1 MAEVPAGVAL
11 AALMGVL
18 FWFWLK
24 RDQRS
29 RRFKKASQAE
39 RDALQLARKA
49 GYKVLSTQVAGVA
62 TIIVDGECLESA
74 LRADMLLS
82 RWGRRYIGEVKSGKR
97 APDPRER
104 ATRRQL
110 LEYSLAFEADG
121 LLLFDMEQEKIRR
134 IEFPR
139 PAWRA
144 RTLRWAILVG
154 GVGGY
159 ALAYFGPRIAEFW
172 PYLAL

>member
-1 MAEVPAGVAL
+1 MAEVQAGIAL
-11 AALMGVL
+11 AALIGVL

-24 RDQRS
+24 RDRLR
-29 RRFKKASQAE
+29 RRFNKASQAE
-39 RDALQLARKA
+39 EDALHLARKA
-49 GYKVLSTQVAGVA
+49 GYRVLSTQVAGVA
-62 TIIVDGECLESA
+62 TIIVDGERLESA

-97 APDPRER
+97 APDPKER

-121 LLLFDMEQEKIRR
+121 LLLFDMEKKRIRR

-139 PAWRA
+139 PGGRA
-144 RTLRWAILVG
+144 RAIRFGVLLG
-154 GVGGY
+154 GLGGY
-159 ALAYFGPRIAEFW
+159 VLAQAGPRIAEFW
-172 PYLAL
+172 TDLAL